1 MKEGYKQTEIG
12 EIPEEWEVA
21 KLGDLVNKMASGGT
35 PLISGK
41 DYYGGAIPFA
51 KIEDL
56 TRTQKYVSQT
66 EITISKKGLENS
78 AAWVVPINSI
88 LYSIYATLGEARIAA
103 IPLATNQAI
112 LAIIPK
118 EEKLNYE
125 FLFYYLNNI
134 KYKLTKYHKETTQ
147 KNLTKHA
154 VNSFDIPLPPLP
166 EQKKIASVLSTVDAT
181 IEKTSEIIEQAKQLK
196 KGLMQEL
203 LTRGIGHKKFKQ
215 TEIGEMPEEWEIIR
229 LGELAEIV
237 SGSTPST
244 NQLEY
249 WGGSFA
255 FVTPT
260 DVTALNGKIYL
271 EKTEKKLTEK
281 GRAILS
287 AKTIPAGSVLFT
299 SRASVGFCAI
309 NTMPVVTNQGF
320 ANFICKDRV
329 YNLFLYYLLSALKTR
344 FEQLGNGSTFLE
356 VSRKALKRTSIAL
369 PPLPE
374 QKKIAEILGAA
385 DAKIEAEV
393 QKREQLQTLKK
404 GLMQDLLTGRVRFP
418 EFVKGANS

>member
-1 MKEGYKQTEIG
+1 MNASYKKSEMG
-12 EIPEEWEVA
+12 EMPEEWGVS
-21 KLGDLVNKMASGGT
+21 KISSLGKVVTGKT
-35 PLISGK
+35 PSTKNRSFWNGN
-41 DYYGGAIPFA
+41 IPFVTPTDI
-51 KIEDL
+51 IENRVQE
-56 TRTQKYVSQT
+56 RTARKVTQLGLEESS
-66 EITISKKGLENS
+66 EIPPNSLMVTCIASIGKNAISKERCCTNQQINTVIPKPNVSIEYLYYYMEYIKPKLELL
-78 AAWVVPINSI
+78 AGKTAVPI
-88 LYSIYATLGEARIAA
+88 
-103 IPLATNQAI
+103 
-112 LAIIPK
+112 
-118 EEKLNYE
+118 LNKTE
-125 FLFYYLNNI
+125 FESLR
-134 KYKLTKYHKETTQ
+134 
-147 KNLTKHA
+147 
-154 VNSFDIPLPPLP
+154 VPLPPLP
-166 EQKKIASVLSTVDAT
+166 EQKKIASVLSTVDAA

-203 LTRGIGHKKFKQ
+203 LTQGIGHQKFKQ